1 MQSPTMNSLSKG
13 PYYYYYY
20 GAQIQESHKHN

>member
-1 MQSPTMNSLSKG
+1 MQSTIMNSLNKG